1 MTSSSLNLPRTTVK
15 RLAAKN
21 NVFVGKVKTNA
32 GEADAL
38 MERSKATRGKM
49 AGLKLLV
56 KFQDMH
62 EANSGLCT
70 RIWLASCSAHRSGVS
85 SAQRCTG
92 GGDGKWV
99 MPLARRGSFPLPNAV
114 RAIAHPDF
122 PPAVSLETW
131 LTKYA
136 DFHDRRNL

>member
-32 GEADAL
+32 GEEDAL

-62 EANSGLCT
+62 EAK
-70 RIWLASCSAHRSGVS
+70 
-85 SAQRCTG
+85 QRLVYQ
-92 GGDGKWV
+92 D
-99 MPLARRGSFPLPNAV
+99 LARKLLGSSF
-114 RAIAHPDF
+114 
-122 PPAVSLETW
+122 
-131 LTKYA
+131 
-136 DFHDRRNL
+136 RRQLGAALHGRW